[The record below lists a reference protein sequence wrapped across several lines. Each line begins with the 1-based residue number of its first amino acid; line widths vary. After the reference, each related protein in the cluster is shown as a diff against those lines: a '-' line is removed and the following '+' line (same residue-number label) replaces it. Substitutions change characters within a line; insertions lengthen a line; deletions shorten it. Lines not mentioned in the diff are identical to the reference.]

1 MACPST
7 DLDGFLTRLW
17 CAGSVELVA
26 NAPVIRVKLQPGR
39 YAVGD
44 TDLHPAPA
52 GLGDDFTARDC
63 TKHDV
68 PVRRFGED
76 RRLRPVD
83 RRSCRWRRS
92 PGVRPRRLPI
102 QVSPFEFR
110 TAADPSTRPE

>member
-17 CAGSVELVA
+17 CAGSVEFVA

-44 TDLHPAPA
+44 ADLPPAPA

-63 TKHDV
+63 TEHDV
-68 PVRRFGED
+68 SVRCFGED
-76 RRLRPVD
+76 RRLRPVARD
-83 RRSCRWRRS
+83 LA
-92 PGVRPRRLPI
+92 VRGAHPALRHD
-102 QVSPFEFR
+102 VF
-110 TAADPSTRPE
+110 